1 MMGPA
6 QRLISGADRISQ
18 NWKTSHTVAGAPG
31 TKGSAS
37 VSTSVGGPEAGE
49 SRCIRGRTLGTPMAG
64 TSSTGP
70 QHSLCCHKR
79 KAGSWDTTSLSLNFL
94 VWKMGL

>member
-37 VSTSVGGPEAGE
+37 MSTSVGGPEAGE
-49 SRCIRGRTLGTPMAG
+49 SRGVCEDGHRARPWQDLVLPALAPLLNTASAATSGRRAAG
-64 TSSTGP
+64 TSP
-70 QHSLCCHKR
+70 L
-79 KAGSWDTTSLSLNFL
+79 
-94 VWKMGL
+94 